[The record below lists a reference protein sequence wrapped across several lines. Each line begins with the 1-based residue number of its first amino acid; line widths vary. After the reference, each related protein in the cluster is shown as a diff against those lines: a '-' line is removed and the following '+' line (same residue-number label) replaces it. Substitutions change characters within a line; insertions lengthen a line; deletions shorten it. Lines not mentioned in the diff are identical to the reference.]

1 MDYRK
6 IERNQNDC
14 GGIWMMKK
22 EWNKPEI
29 EILDVRLTMKGWS
42 GGGKGNGKGNGGGK
56 GPCGHKGHHG
66 TCPTPTVPPE
76 FDS

>member
-1 MDYRK
+1 ML
-6 IERNQNDC
+6 
-14 GGIWMMKK
+14 KK
-22 EWNKPEI
+22 VWRKPEI
-29 EILDVRLTMKGWS
+29 EILDVRLTMKGH
-42 GGGKGNGKGNGGGK
+42 GGGGGGNGGGNGGGHGGGGK